1 MLNPIGLTHGHYE
14 CRALDETL
22 PIFTDLLAMQVLERG
37 KGQAVVRH
45 PNTSWRLVVH
55 EGGDAVSMG
64 WTRRSDIAAC
74 VCALTKPGRTSLPR
88 ASIDRR
94 AR

>member
-22 PIFTDLLAMQVLERG
+22 PIFTDLLAMQVLERAS
-37 KGQAVVRH
+37 GQAVVRH

-55 EGGDAVSMG
+55 EGGPGDAPDLH
-64 WTRRSDIAAC
+64 RSARDAGA
-74 VCALTKPGRTSLPR
+74 
-88 ASIDRR
+88 R